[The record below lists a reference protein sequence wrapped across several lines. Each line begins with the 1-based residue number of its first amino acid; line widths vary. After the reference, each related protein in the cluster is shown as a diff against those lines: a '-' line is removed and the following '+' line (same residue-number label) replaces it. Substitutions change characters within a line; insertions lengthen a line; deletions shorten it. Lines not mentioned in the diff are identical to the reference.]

1 MYRCK
6 KTIRIRRQI
15 VSRSSLWMKK
25 KVTIRYTKEK
35 PHRKLKLPPRKKKT
49 ATIKSMDDLISCFGK
64 VRIIDYSV
72 ITKEQ
77 ALKSGSLLGQL
88 LAASM

>member
-15 VSRSSLWMKK
+15 VSRSSFWMKK

-35 PHRKLKLPPRKKKT
+35 PHRKHKLPPRKKKNVS
-49 ATIKSMDDLISCFGK
+49 SMDDLISCFGK

-72 ITKEQ
+72 MTKEQ

>member
-25 KVTIRYTKEK
+25 KVTIQYTKQK
-35 PHRKLKLPPRKKKT
+35 PHRKHKLPPRKKK
-49 ATIKSMDDLISCFGK
+49 SMNAIDDLISSFGK

-72 ITKEQ
+72 ITKEK
-77 ALKSGSLLGQL
+77 ALRAGSLLGQL
-88 LAASM
+88 LTASL